1 MKIKNILGFICMLI
15 TTILGSILIFVISLI
30 MEISSNGIMNAANK
44 TNYFE
49 MCKKDI
55 NEVLLNYMPQENVD
69 SVLEEVDIN
78 TSIIGL
84 INGFDSI
91 KIDALAGDLKETVR
105 EKVKLSLNGNIT
117 EENKQEFSNVVSNA
131 FVSEIFP
138 SKEFHLVSSYYNKY
152 VPYLELGTIVVLV
165 LLGIIYIGMLLWKE
179 NRKWLIVSLYNILIL
194 SVIIAIMLSMFD
206 NIVIG
211 SEKTTSLVLGIISN
225 IKENMYILS
234 GIFFTVSIV
243 LNYLF

>member
-1 MKIKNILGFICMLI
+1 VSVFGKCFK
-15 TTILGSILIFVISLI
+15 
-30 MEISSNGIMNAANK
+30 E
-44 TNYFE
+44 
-49 MCKKDI
+49 KK
-55 NEVLLNYMPQENVD
+55 
-69 SVLEEVDIN
+69 
-78 TSIIGL
+78 
-84 INGFDSI
+84 
-91 KIDALAGDLKETVR
+91 
-105 EKVKLSLNGNIT
+105 
-117 EENKQEFSNVVSNA
+117 
-131 FVSEIFP
+131 
-138 SKEFHLVSSYYNKY
+138 VSSYYNKY

-243 LNYLF
+243 LNYLFYFRKDKK